1 MTENNPEPET
11 HVHHDHVSHHH
22 EEHAAAAHHAEHHE
36 AHQEKKKLLNRN
48 NVLFGLA
55 ILIILLTTVLVR
67 LPLIGYQGFYE
78 PDGFYHFSVIRAAVN
93 NDFRVPNFL
102 GISGWPGHAP
112 VTEPDGLYWVTLV
125 PYFFLQFLGISYY
138 DIIRL
143 IPLLFGIFDVLG
155 AWLLARFVSKDKLF
169 AIIVMALVALSSGN
183 AARTSA
189 LIYRGDTF
197 SPIFLIFSL
206 VFLGLLINEPQKNKK
221 ILFAVLSGLFLS
233 LSAIVWNGAS
243 YGVIIYLLALV
254 MMLVYAFILSKKQLL
269 KDMGYA
275 VGAIMLW
282 FILVNIY
289 TLAGFMPVQSLAGLP
304 FLAMLVIVA
313 IAWFVSMHLD
323 EKPHLLSSMMRSP
336 PRRLILTI
344 IFIIIASVAVLLF
357 SSQLIYNIFVGNGFI
372 TTGNAFAST
381 IQELTPPTFDF
392 LFASFGIALF
402 MTPMSIIMTL
412 SSIYQGQTVLLWI
425 LSLFL
430 FIPYLF
436 MQVFDA
442 RDWLEGKAKFLLDI
456 KPQMLILISYFAITM
471 YLEMFAI
478 RFNSLVSIPLAIFA
492 AYTIYWLLLAL
503 RQLAGQRFRLVVLII
518 ACLVVL
524 SLLIVVFY
532 YDTLYGAGVVQ
543 ADSINPLFLNATLWL
558 KNNTP
563 ANSVVL
569 TLWPDGSVVEG
580 WGNRTSVTDSVGSQ
594 NASKADPFALWLF
607 NSSDEPQ
614 FLTSSI
620 NGRPNYLLVRN
631 VWLQESSGIYTES
644 GINSSLEPEYG
655 FCILPQIGEQI
666 NATEKSF
673 RFLGACGGSGS
684 LDSYLYLGANS
695 VSAFVQ
701 EGAGISPFKYVTF
714 LNESN
719 GQYNIVNDS
728 LQYNQT
734 NGQTL
739 AVFYSGVPNPSLPIN
754 VTGAFIYASNLA
766 SSNLL
771 KLLYYCNAQQCAW
784 DNNQASLN
792 LIFANGDTK
801 IFQIIYNTT
810 S

>member
-1 MTENNPEPET
+1 M
-11 HVHHDHVSHHH
+11 
-22 EEHAAAAHHAEHHE
+22 
-36 AHQEKKKLLNRN
+36 
-48 NVLFGLA
+48 
-55 ILIILLTTVLVR
+55 
-67 LPLIGYQGFYE
+67 
-78 PDGFYHFSVIRAAVN
+78 IRAAVS
-93 NDFRVPNFL
+93 DGFSFRLSEHLRLAKPCV
-102 GISGWPGHAP
+102 
-112 VTEPDGLYWVTLV
+112 VTEPIGLYWVTLI
-125 PYFFLQFLGISYY
+125 PYFFLQFFGVSYY
-138 DIIRL
+138 NIMRL
-143 IPLLFGIFDVLG
+143 IPLLFAVFDVLG

-169 AIIVMALVALSSGN
+169 AIMVMALVALSSGN

-197 SPIFLIFSL
+197 SPIFLIVSL
-206 VFLGLLINEPQKNKK
+206 VFLGLLINEPQKNRKM
-221 ILFAVLSGLFLS
+221 LFAVLSGLFLS

-254 MMLVYAFILSKKQLL
+254 MTLVYAFITSRKQLL

-289 TLAGFMPVQSLAGLP
+289 TLAGFMPVQSLAGLS

-313 IAWFVSMHLD
+313 IAWFVAMHLD
-323 EKPHLLSSMMRSP
+323 EKPHLLSSMMGSP
-336 PRRLILTI
+336 HRRLTLTI
-344 IFIIIASVAVLLF
+344 IFIIIATAAVLLF

-412 SSIYQGQTVLLWI
+412 SSIYAGQTVLLW
-425 LSLFL
+425 LVSLVL

-442 RDWLEGKAKFLLDI
+442 RGWLEGKAKFLLDI
-456 KPQMLILISYFAITM
+456 KPQMLILISYFAITI

-492 AYTIYWLLLAL
+492 AYTIYWILLAI
-503 RQLAGQRFRLVVLII
+503 RQLVGERFKLLFLII
-518 ACLVVL
+518 ACVVVL
-524 SLLIVVFY
+524 SLLIVILY
-532 YDTLYGAGVVQ
+532 YDTIYGAGVSQ
-543 ADSINPLFLNATLWL
+543 ADSINPAFLNATLWL

-594 NASKADPFALWLF
+594 NATKADPFALWLF

-620 NGRPNYLLVRN
+620 NGRPDYLLVRN
-631 VWLQESSGIYTES
+631 VWLQESSGIFTES
-644 GINSSLEPEYG
+644 GINASLESNYG

-666 NATEKSF
+666 NATQKSF
-673 RFLGACGGSGS
+673 RFIGSCGSS
-684 LDSYLYLGANS
+684 VALDTYLYLTSNS

-701 EGAGISPFKYVTF
+701 SGTGISPFRYVTF

-719 GQYNIVNDS
+719 GQYSVVNDS
-728 LQYNQT
+728 LEYNQT

-739 AVFYSGVPNPSLPIN
+739 AVFYSAVPNPSLPIN
-754 VTGAFIYASNLA
+754 VTGAFIFANGLA

-771 KLLYYCNAQQCAW
+771 KFLYYCNTQECAW
-784 DNNQASLN
+784 NNNRSTLN
-792 LIFANGDTK
+792 LIFSNGDTK
-801 IFQIIYNTT
+801 IFQILYNT
-810 S
+810 SS